1 MKLKI
6 APDSTPHILELA
18 ILAAL
23 GAGLTVIATNLA
35 GLNIGAWSA
44 VVSAGLTIAMSIIK
58 NIENS

>member
-18 ILAAL
+18 VLAAL

>member
-6 APDSTPHILELA
+6 APDSQAHVFELA
-18 ILAAL
+18 VLAAL

-35 GLNIGAWSA
+35 GLNLGAWSA
-44 VVSAGLTIAMSIIK
+44 IVSAGLTIAMSLIK